1 MFGHGCNFKHF
12 SWVVQKL
19 CCFHFNAALKLEPP
33 LNFLMVTGN
42 KFLLKTEYYLYNF

>member
-33 LNFLMVTGN
+33 LNFLMVTGI
-42 KFLLKTEYYLYNF
+42 KSLLKTEYYLYNF